1 MILHSYSNRFLLFS
15 NQESGELLEKASV
28 RLGPK
33 TLRTL
38 DEEVKS
44 LVSAWRSL
52 PPFFPATMLLLKA
65 GKKGGHVESTV
76 DDECSPVRAAK
87 LIACSLHSPPFFP
100 ATMLLLKAGK
110 KGGIWE
116 VETGG

>member
-1 MILHSYSNRFLLFS
+1 
-15 NQESGELLEKASV
+15 
-28 RLGPK
+28 
-33 TLRTL
+33 
-38 DEEVKS
+38 
-44 LVSAWRSL
+44 
-52 PPFFPATMLLLKA
+52 MLLLKA

-110 KGGIWE
+110 KGGKAM
-116 VETGG
+116 VEQGLSHNVLSFKPA

>member
-1 MILHSYSNRFLLFS
+1 MLL
-15 NQESGELLEKASV
+15 
-28 RLGPK
+28 
-33 TLRTL
+33 
-38 DEEVKS
+38 
-44 LVSAWRSL
+44 LV
-52 PPFFPATMLLLKA
+52 PPFFPATMLLLKAGKKGGRRIRHYMLVPQVKEVSRPPFFPAFNNSIVA

-110 KGGIWE
+110 KGGGRKAMSRHVGAKAIL
-116 VETGG
+116 G

>member
-1 MILHSYSNRFLLFS
+1 
-15 NQESGELLEKASV
+15 
-28 RLGPK
+28 
-33 TLRTL
+33 
-38 DEEVKS
+38 
-44 LVSAWRSL
+44 
-52 PPFFPATMLLLKA
+52 MLLLKA

-110 KGGIWE
+110 KGG
-116 VETGG
+116 GGKGNTIRNIIVNWKKHYNVDS